1 MSPYKDSDKES
12 KQSANDI
19 FYRSHVSG
27 FSGIKKKYQAKEG
40 LAMKKREE
48 MKTQFVDPSYTQTFY
63 KSQRPTAIENTP
75 TPKKDERRVL
85 LSSGSAVS

>member
-1 MSPYKDSDKES
+1 MISKSVPAKATLTTQEVDNKQTTLSPYKDSDKES

-48 MKTQFVDPSYTQTFY
+48 MKTQFVDPSYT
-63 KSQRPTAIENTP
+63 
-75 TPKKDERRVL
+75 
-85 LSSGSAVS
+85 